1 MTEPQDSDKLE
12 EDSGRDSSHPMSSE
26 TTNIDTSI
34 VLATCSRAKM
44 LRDALESLLV
54 QSWADDH
61 AVEIVVVDDGS
72 TDDTPELLREMQQRS
87 PIPFI
92 VVRGKSAGVAAAR
105 NLGGQT
111 ARGVWIASF
120 DDDQIAQRD
129 WLRDLHALAA
139 EKNAACVGGA
149 LKLQLPESRRN
160 ENPGP
165 RVRRVLGE
173 HLLGDTPLRYSGKV
187 FPATN
192 NVLMRRSV
200 FDALDGYDVSFTE
213 GGEDTDFFKRAS
225 AAGNDL
231 WFQPLSAGLHV
242 MTEQRMER
250 SNLRWTSLRLGASD
264 ARVHR
269 RKHPLDV
276 LWLVALRTT
285 IAVWRDWPLW
295 LFAKIRGDCRAELDV
310 LCSQWYT
317 EGLLRSFWPILR
329 GHEERSAFLRS
340 IDFRARNGERQGLTQ
355 RS

>member
-1 MTEPQDSDKLE
+1 MDPSPNLSTSSD
-12 EDSGRDSSHPMSSE
+12 P
-26 TTNIDTSI
+26 IDTSI
-34 VLATCSRAKM
+34 VLATCSRATM

-72 TDDTPELLREMQQRS
+72 TDNTPELLREMQQRS
-87 PIPFI
+87 QVPFI
-92 VVRGKSAGVAAAR
+92 VVQGKSAGVAAAR
-105 NLGGQT
+105 NLGGHQ

-120 DDDQIAQRD
+120 DDDQIAARD
-129 WLRDLHALAA
+129 WLRDLHALAE

-165 RVRRVLGE
+165 RVRKVLGE
-173 HLLGDTPLRYSGKV
+173 HLLGDAPLRYTGKV

-200 FDALDGYDVSFTE
+200 FEALGGYDVSFTE
-213 GGEDTDFFKRAS
+213 GGEDTEFFKRAK
-225 AAGNDL
+225 AAGNEM

-250 SNLRWTSLRLGASD
+250 RNLRWTSLRLGASD
-264 ARVHR
+264 ARVNR
-269 RKHPLDV
+269 RKHALDL
-276 LWLVALRTT
+276 LWLVALRVV
-285 IAVWRDWPLW
+285 ISAWRDWPLW
-295 LFAKIRGDCRAELDV
+295 LFAKIRGDRRAELDV
-310 LCSQWYT
+310 LCSLWYT
-317 EGLLRSFWPILR
+317 EGLLKAFWPILR